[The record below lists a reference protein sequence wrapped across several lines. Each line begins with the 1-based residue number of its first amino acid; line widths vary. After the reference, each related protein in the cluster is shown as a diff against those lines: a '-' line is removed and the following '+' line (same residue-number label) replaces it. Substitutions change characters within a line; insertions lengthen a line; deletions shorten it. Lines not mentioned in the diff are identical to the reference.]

1 MQQYLFNHFCTF
13 DHCGF
18 LDDVSLT
25 FVNKTDHLIRLRG
38 KTTGE
43 AHLRLCHHLGLIL
56 KKVYSSFITNI
67 LKHLYFYKAGTVW
80 GQRFSDIS
88 LISGVFLFLRM
99 FFICCYFGYYLL
111 FLLLSSSL
119 LFLWLPLLSL
129 FLFIFVFTITIYFHQ
144 VITVNIVIYL
154 LTIATFIA
162 SIGRHNT
169 PIWFIHSI
177 NLVIYPPIIYANP
190 IFTAAVV
197 FMVSLWTVNCIVKN
211 YISANLITFLFIVW
225 RA

>member
-1 MQQYLFNHFCTF
+1 MEF
-13 DHCGF
+13 
-18 LDDVSLT
+18 
-25 FVNKTDHLIRLRG
+25 
-38 KTTGE
+38 
-43 AHLRLCHHLGLIL
+43 
-56 KKVYSSFITNI
+56 
-67 LKHLYFYKAGTVW
+67 
-80 GQRFSDIS
+80 FS
-88 LISGVFLFLRM
+88 FLRM
-99 FFICCYFGYYLL
+99 FFICYYFGYYLL
-111 FLLLSSSL
+111 LFLLSSL

-154 LTIATFIA
+154 LTIATFIT

-190 IFTAAVV
+190 IFTAAAV

-225 RA
+225 GA

>member
-25 FVNKTDHLIRLRG
+25 FMNKTDNLIRLRG

-43 AHLRLCHHLGLIL
+43 EHLRLCHHLGLIS

-67 LKHLYFYKAGTVW
+67 LKHLHFYKAGTFW

-88 LISGVFLFLRM
+88 LISGVF
-99 FFICCYFGYYLL
+99 FIFKDVFYLL
-111 FLLLSSSL
+111 LFWL
-119 LFLWLPLLSL
+119 LFVAI
-129 FLFIFVFTITIYFHQ
+129 FVIIIIVFMIAIIIFIFIFVFTITIYFHQ

-190 IFTAAVV
+190 IFTAAAV

-211 YISANLITFLFIVW
+211 YISANLITFLFIV
-225 RA
+225 